1 MKFLLIIFCALSPFF
16 FAIAIGQS
24 KNKENIYI
32 KVQLLDENKR
42 TTIKSVAL
50 KLNNKNIAL
59 SNSSKNTFSN
69 NISGSFDFQKPMI
82 TNIKFIG
89 NNGHEDIEM
98 NRVVYLD
105 ADTINIVINTLFT
118 RITVKGGST
127 NKIENEFVR
136 IDNEYFDKIKNI
148 EYLNPSD
155 IEKERYKNYIPLMKK
170 HNNSYAVYNRIYA
183 LFSPKAFSVKEDI
196 QKIIYNLDPIFFP
209 KLELER
215 LQNDFSSFVRRYYE
229 SEDDRQFP
237 DLETVHNV
245 NDIEFDL
252 IRKKY
257 KYILIDIWAM
267 WCGPC
272 KQQHPK
278 LSQLS
283 QKYKENNEIAIIGIC
298 YQSVKNEWDDYIN
311 KSKLLY
317 NNYWLD
323 EQNSNKL
330 SKQIG
335 ILSVPR
341 YILLRSEDAVL
352 VENNIHHDNLELV
365 IEKYCYPR

>member
-1 MKFLLIIFCALSPFF
+1 MKFSLTIFCALFPFF
-16 FAIAIGQS
+16 FAHAIGQS
-24 KNKENIYI
+24 KNSENIHI
-32 KVQLLDENKR
+32 KVQLLDENNS
-42 TTIKSVAL
+42 TTLKSVAL
-50 KLNNKNIAL
+50 KLNNKNISL
-59 SNSSKNTFSN
+59 SNTAKNTFSN
-69 NISGSFDFQKPMI
+69 NISGSFDFKKPMI

-89 NNGHEDIEM
+89 NNVQEDLEM
-98 NRVVYLD
+98 NRVVYID

-127 NKIENEFVR
+127 NKIENEFVN
-136 IDNEYFDKIKNI
+136 IDNEYFDKINNNGN
-148 EYLNPSD
+148 LNPSA
-155 IEKERYKNYIPLMKK
+155 IEKERYEKYISLMNE

-237 DLETVHNV
+237 DLETVHNA

-252 IRKKY
+252 LKKEY

-283 QKYKENNEIAIIGIC
+283 QKYRDNKEIAIIGIC
-298 YQSVKNEWDDYIN
+298 YQSVKNEWDDYLK
-311 KSKLLY
+311 KSKLSY

-352 VENNIHHDNLELV
+352 VENNIHRDSLESV
-365 IEKYCYPR
+365 IEKYASPH